1 MGEIRMMSFQYV
13 PRGWAACAG
22 QLMPISQNSALFS
35 LLGVQFGGDGR
46 NTFGLPDLRGRTPLH
61 RGTGRIVGQVG
72 GAETHTVSV
81 AEMPVHTHPVVA
93 AATPDSLSPVGANFA
108 GPGKQAFTG
117 TGTGPMHAGAIAE
130 AGGSQPHENRPP
142 YLVVNYV
149 IAITGIYPSRP

>member
-35 LLGVQFGGDGR
+35 LLGTQFGGNGQT
-46 NTFGLPDLRGRTPLH
+46 TFGLPDLRGRTPMH
-61 RGTGRIVGQVG
+61 RGTGYPVGQVG
-72 GAETHTVSV
+72 GAETHTLSV

-117 TGTGPMHAGAIAE
+117 TGTGPMHAGAIAP

-149 IAITGIYPSRP
+149 IAISGIYPSRP